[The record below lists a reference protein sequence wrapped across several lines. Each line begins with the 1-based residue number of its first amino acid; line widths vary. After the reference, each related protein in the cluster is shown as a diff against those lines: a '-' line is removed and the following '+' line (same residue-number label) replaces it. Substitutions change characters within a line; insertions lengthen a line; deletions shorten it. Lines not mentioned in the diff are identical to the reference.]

1 MKRFM
6 KFTTSLVFILSSL
19 ALLPLTAF
27 AAEGGGSEGTSNKKP
42 LPPPAIPGPENIN
55 TYLHLLVNNL
65 TKAEAPRIQD
75 RKLILTWKGDVRPR
89 YVAAAFLHEA
99 FREKHLFWRN
109 QNGVYF
115 LVMDLAPDAPP
126 TLEYR
131 LIVDG
136 LWEGDPTNPDRYRN
150 DQGITLN
157 RVSLKTTDRPLR
169 DGPIQDFFGAVE
181 FSYRGKPGQQVS
193 IIGNFNQWDPFAHF
207 LEESKPGEYRLKLN
221 LPPGIVLYQFV
232 AGTKTFLDPGNA
244 RTGHDDQGGVF
255 SYFDNKMIS
264 PATVLDA
271 AMPVSVRD

>member
-1 MKRFM
+1 MNRFM
-6 KFTTSLVFILSSL
+6 KFTTALIL
-19 ALLPLTAF
+19 LLPLAAF
-27 AAEGGGSEGTSNKKP
+27 GAEEGSSEGTANKKP
-42 LPPPAIPGPENIN
+42 LPPPAIPAPENIN
-55 TYLHLLVNNL
+55 TYVHLLVNNL

-75 RKLILTWKGDVRPR
+75 RKLILTWKGDVKPR
-89 YVAAAFLHEA
+89 YVAAAFQHEA

-115 LVMDLAPDAPP
+115 LVMDLAPDAPS
-126 TLEYR
+126 TLQYR

-157 RVSLKTTDRPLR
+157 RVSLKSTDRPMR
-169 DGPIQDFFGAVE
+169 DGPVQGYFGAVE

-193 IIGNFNQWDPFAHF
+193 IVGNFNQWDPFAHF
-207 LEESKPGEYRLKLN
+207 LEEANPGEYRLKLI
-221 LPPGIVLYQFV
+221 LPPGTVLYQFV

-255 SYFDNKMIS
+255 SYFDNKMLRPTTIMEAS
-264 PATVLDA
+264 TQ
-271 AMPVSVRD
+271 VSVLGAAGK